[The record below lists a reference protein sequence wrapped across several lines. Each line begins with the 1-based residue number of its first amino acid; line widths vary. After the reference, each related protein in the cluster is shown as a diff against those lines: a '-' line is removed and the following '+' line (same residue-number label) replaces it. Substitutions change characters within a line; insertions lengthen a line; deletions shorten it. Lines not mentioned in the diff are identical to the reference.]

1 MAKHTQEFGTM
12 RYEISGIRREFVGD
26 MYHML
31 MRSPWWKLT
40 IIAFIV
46 YVSTAVFFAGL
57 LMIGDNNVAGA
68 QNDLDLFWFSVQSLS
83 TIGYGD
89 MHPVSF
95 WGHIVVL
102 IESFTGLVGV
112 ALITAVFYSKF
123 SRPQARVAFAEHAVL
138 MVSQGNQYLQ
148 IRFANARGYP
158 IINAQIKLSALVS
171 WNDIDGKPTR
181 KLVSLPLLQTDIPF
195 FGLNFTATHALSD
208 GLFANMSLEEMHE
221 NLFLLIISFN
231 GIDEV
236 LEREVRAQH
245 FYRPEY
251 IVEHVRYKDMTENY
265 EWGTIMNLDELDTV
279 AHENQE
285 EGIEETILPPSTTM
299 EQTSHS

>member
-12 RYEISGIRREFVGD
+12 RYEIEGIRREFVGD

-31 MRSPWWKLT
+31 MRSSWWKL
-40 IIAFIV
+40 ILIAFVV
-46 YVSTAVFFAGL
+46 YVVTAILFALL
-57 LMIGDNNVAGA
+57 LMIGENNIAGA
-68 QNDLDLFWFSVQSLS
+68 KDNLDLFWFSVQSLS

-89 MHPVSF
+89 MHPVSL
-95 WGHIVVL
+95 WGHLVVL
-102 IESFTGLVGV
+102 VESFTGLVGV
-112 ALITAVFYSKF
+112 ALVTAVLFSKF
-123 SRPQARVAFAEHAVL
+123 SRPKARVAFAEHAVL
-138 MVSQGNQYLQ
+138 MVSKGKQYLQ

-158 IINAQIKLSALVS
+158 IVNAQIKLSALVS
-171 WNDIDGKPTR
+171 WKDIDGTPTR

-231 GIDEV
+231 GVDEV
-236 LEREVRAQH
+236 LEQEVRAQH

-251 IVEHVRYKDMTENY
+251 IVEHVRYKEMTKNF
-265 EWGTIMNLDELDTV
+265 EWGTIMDLEELDKV
-279 AHENQE
+279 EHEDQE
-285 EGIEETILPPSTTM
+285 EELHESILPSSTTM
-299 EQTSHS
+299 ENQGNS